1 MGFVALPPAV
11 VMEIL
16 NRRLLVV
23 TGKGGVGKTTVA
35 SALAWQAAAIGKKVL
50 LCELDAKGDLLASLQ
65 GVSGRASAPLSFAP
79 REVRPGLHAMVM
91 DPEESLKE
99 YLRIYLRLPL
109 VTRIGLLSNAFDFL
123 ANAAPGVREIVTI
136 GKFAHEVR
144 ERHYDLVVVDA
155 TASGHIVGL
164 LRAPQAINELVQ
176 AGLLRSQTAWIL
188 DILGDPVLTGV
199 VAVATPEELP
209 VSETAELFV
218 NIASQTNLSVQAIV
232 VNRVLPVPFTQAESG
247 AFAALRARS
256 SRGSSRSGLGSSG
269 SGGSGLGS
277 SGSGSSGSS
286 DSRSSGAAVA
296 ALGGVDERE
305 ADMLIRGVGLAEDL
319 RTESLKHLAA
329 LRTIGSNARVPVAL
343 VAQLFGVS
351 PGLPATM
358 AVAEMLAEELP

>member
-1 MGFVALPPAV
+1 MD
-11 VMEIL
+11 IL
-16 NRRLLVV
+16 DRRLLVV

-35 SALAWQAAAIGKKVL
+35 SALAWHGASLGKRVL

-65 GVSGRASAPLSFAP
+65 GVSARASAPLSFAP
-79 REVRPGLHAMVM
+79 REVHPRLHAMVM

-136 GKFAHEVR
+136 GKLAHEVR

-164 LRAPQAINELVQ
+164 LRAPQAINELVK

-188 DILGDPVLTGV
+188 DILGDPKLTGV

-209 VSETAELFV
+209 VSETAELFT
-218 NIASQTNLSVQAIV
+218 NLASQTNVSVQTVV
-232 VNRVLPVPFTQAESG
+232 VNRVLPVPFTHAESL
-247 AFAALRARS
+247 AFASLRH
-256 SRGSSRSGLGSSG
+256 RGDSGG
-269 SGGSGLGS
+269 SGGSVISGPVRALTGLEDRES
-277 SGSGSSGSS
+277 
-286 DSRSSGAAVA
+286 
-296 ALGGVDERE
+296 ALLV
-305 ADMLIRGVGLAEDL
+305 RGVGLAEDL
-319 RTESLKHLAA
+319 RTESLQHLAA
-329 LRTIGSNARVPVAL
+329 LRTIAGAVPVAF

-351 PGLPATM
+351 AGLPATM
-358 AVAEMLAEELP
+358 AVAEMLAEELS

>member
-1 MGFVALPPAV
+1 MSLNVPVRLNFA
-11 VMEIL
+11 MDIL
-16 NRRLLVV
+16 DRRLLVV

-35 SALAWQAAAIGKKVL
+35 SALAWQAAALGKRVL

-65 GVSGRASAPLSFAP
+65 GVSARASAPLVFAP
-79 REVRPGLHAMVM
+79 REVHPRLYAMVM

-136 GKFAHEVR
+136 GKLAHEVR

-164 LRAPQAINELVQ
+164 LRAPQAINELVK

-188 DILGDPVLTGV
+188 DILGDPKLTGV

-209 VSETAELFV
+209 VSETAELFA
-218 NIASQTNLSVQAIV
+218 NLASQTNVSVQTVV
-232 VNRVLPVPFTQAESG
+232 VNRVLPVPFTHAESL
-247 AFAALRARS
+247 AFASLRQRG
-256 SRGSSRSGLGSSG
+256 GSSGSGGLGSSG
-269 SGGSGLGS
+269 S
-277 SGSGSSGSS
+277 SGSSRS
-286 DSRSSGAAVA
+286 SRSSGSVRGLTGLEDRES
-296 ALGGVDERE
+296 ALLV
-305 ADMLIRGVGLAEDL
+305 RGVGLVEDL
-319 RTESLKHLAA
+319 RTESLQHLAA
-329 LRTIGSNARVPVAL
+329 LRTIAGTVPVAF

-351 PGLPATM
+351 AGLPATM
-358 AVAEMLAEELP
+358 AVAEMLAEELS

>member
-1 MGFVALPPAV
+1 MD
-11 VMEIL
+11 IL
-16 NRRLLVV
+16 DRRLLVV

-35 SALAWQAAAIGKKVL
+35 SALAWQAAALGKRVL

-65 GVSGRASAPLSFAP
+65 GVSARASTPLAFAP
-79 REVRPGLHAMVM
+79 REVHPRLHAMVM

-136 GKFAHEVR
+136 GKLAHEVR

-188 DILGDPVLTGV
+188 DILGDPKMTGV

-209 VSETAELFV
+209 VSETADLFA
-218 NIASQTNLSVQAIV
+218 NLASQTNVSVQTVV
-232 VNRVLPVPFTQAESG
+232 VNRVLPVPFTHAESLEFAELRKG
-247 AFAALRARS
+247 AVGATG
-256 SRGSSRSGLGSSG
+256 SRRRLGAGVPGGLAGLG
-269 SGGSGLGS
+269 
-277 SGSGSSGSS
+277 
-286 DSRSSGAAVA
+286 D
-296 ALGGVDERE
+296 RE
-305 ADMLIRGVGLAEDL
+305 SARLVRGVGLAEDL
-319 RTESLKHLAA
+319 RTESLQHLAA
-329 LRTIGSNARVPVAL
+329 LRTIAGTVPVAF

-351 PGLPATM
+351 AGLPATI
-358 AVAEMLAEELP
+358 AVAEMLSEELS